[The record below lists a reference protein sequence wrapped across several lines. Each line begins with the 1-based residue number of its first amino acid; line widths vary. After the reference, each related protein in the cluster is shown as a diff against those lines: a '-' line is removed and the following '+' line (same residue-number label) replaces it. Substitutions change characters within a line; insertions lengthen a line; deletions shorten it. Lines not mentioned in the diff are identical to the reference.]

1 MMEVAPLHCLVWMRV
16 PLGFQAASGLC
27 ASDGGGPKEALMLLL
42 GTAAEYSS
50 PTPNRDTIPYR

>member
-1 MMEVAPLHCLVWMRV
+1 MRV

-27 ASDGGGPKEALMLLL
+27 ASDGDGPREALMLLL

-50 PTPNRDTIPYR
+50 LTPNRDLIPYR